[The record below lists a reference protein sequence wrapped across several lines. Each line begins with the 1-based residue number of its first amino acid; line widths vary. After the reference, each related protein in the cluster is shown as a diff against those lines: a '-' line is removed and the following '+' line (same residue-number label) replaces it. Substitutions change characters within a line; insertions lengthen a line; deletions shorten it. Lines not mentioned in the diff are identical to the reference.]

1 MLADKRV
8 LVCGGNGF
16 IGGAVKRELGKT
28 GAEIYLAL
36 HEDFDLTTENGWHR
50 ALLGAEPEIVFM
62 CAGVTGGVGLDPFLL
77 VTDNVIMHAHMF
89 RACTALGVKRI
100 VMMSSST
107 GYPDLGPLPL
117 AEHNYF
123 DDQVFASYKHAG
135 ETRRFIERMAEMYAD
150 KIEIVRLRVSNAYG
164 PGDNFDAQTSHVIA
178 ASVRK
183 VAERQD
189 PITIWGDGSNRRD
202 AVYIDDLAR
211 GIVMAADWPAGA
223 YNFASGEEMSVL
235 EIVNALAEGVYEPAI
250 GFDLSHPA
258 QLQRRVLDCAKV
270 HMLGWKPIVPMRDG
284 LKATLEWYCR
294 HG

>member
-1 MLADKRV
+1 
-8 LVCGGNGF
+8 
-16 IGGAVKRELGKT
+16 
-28 GAEIYLAL
+28 
-36 HEDFDLTTENGWHR
+36 
-50 ALLGAEPEIVFM
+50 M

-77 VTDNVIMHAHMF
+77 VTDNVIMHALMF
-89 RACTALGVKRI
+89 RACAALGVKRI
-100 VMMSSST
+100 VLMSSST

-123 DDQVFASYKHAG
+123 DDEVFQGYKHAG

-202 AVYIDDLAR
+202 AVYTDDLAR

-223 YNFASGEEMSVL
+223 YNFASGEEMSVK
-235 EIVNALAEGVYEPAI
+235 EILAELMNAAGYLPVLK
-250 GFDLSHPA
+250 FDLTKPT
-258 QLQRRVLDCAKV
+258 QLQRRILDCAKV
-270 HMLGWKPIVPMRDG
+270 YALGWKPTVPMRDG
-284 LKATLEWYCR
+284 LVQTYGWFCKY
-294 HG
+294 G